1 MFIESSS
8 FISLTSFYFNILT
21 EAVNI
26 WGLRINFQK
35 TFPETLIFIPKNVNI
50 YSTFFWQ
57 LQRTRTKI
65 ISIIQL
71 EEPLSTFSRKSDS
84 RIANVCLS
92 VRPSVIKTPQ
102 PLRIMPIS
110 QISAYLSLLAIM
122 KISHNAT
129 QPTCPPSAS

>member
-26 WGLRINFQK
+26 WVLRINFQK
-35 TFPETLIFIPKNVNI
+35 TFPETLIFIPKDVNI

-71 EEPLSTFSRKSDS
+71 EEPLSIFSRKSDS

-92 VRPSVIKTPQ
+92 VCLSV
-102 PLRIMPIS
+102 
-110 QISAYLSLLAIM
+110 
-122 KISHNAT
+122 SHQN
-129 QPTCPPSAS
+129 PSASQNCSYRTSSLLTIKPIEHIDHQAY